1 MLLLWWFF
9 TTWNYLPLIILAV
22 LALLYF
28 FKLARRIFTF
38 ILALLLL
45 SWLLVQT
52 DFIQNII
59 IGRVTQRLS
68 ADLKTEVT
76 IKHVSFSFFDK
87 MNLDSTLIRDHQK
100 DTLLFAGAIKV
111 RVTDWF
117 FWKSYADLKYIGL
130 EDAVIKQQ
138 RADSVWNFK
147 FLADY
152 FASSDTAT
160 KADSLTKKSPPKKDI
175 VFNFKKIDLKNV
187 TYINNDEWVGQKLG
201 VKVGNMSLDADT
213 IDIERKLFLI
223 NNIDLDKFVFT
234 IEDFDGKRPYPKP
247 KVIDTGMYFN
257 EGDITL
263 KIKAINITNSYF
275 GNLTRGEKSDKG
287 VFDGENIQASKLTAS
302 IKNLTFIKDTIKA
315 NIDIAAKERSGFE
328 LKKLKAAFR
337 LTPKIM
343 EFKDFTLQTPKT
355 NITDYYAMRFN
366 DFNEDINK
374 YVERII
380 MDVRFKNAQ
389 VSSDDIAYFAPDL
402 STWKRSATISGHFLG
417 TVGNFNINNF
427 FLRISGNTYLS
438 GNLAMK
444 GLPYVNKTT
453 INLTNANIQTNNSDI
468 SFLYPPL
475 KTMKDPDMAALGNVR
490 FTGAVNGTLLS
501 YNING
506 NLSTYLGGLYTKL
519 TLSFPSKGEPVYKGN
534 IQTQQFNLGKFIGA
548 DNIGN
553 VGFTGDVDGYSFD
566 LDKIKTSING
576 TFTNLEF
583 NDYKY
588 SHLTFNGAIQKK
600 KFNGDFKSDDP
611 NFDLTSH
618 IEIDLTGKQPAFNI
632 LGDLE
637 IAKLKDLNFLKENY
651 QLTGL
656 FDLNFQGRNID
667 EFLGSAKL
675 LNATLK
681 HDSNRLDFDSL
692 SVTAFLDSANR
703 RVLTATSNQFDV
715 SVVGEKYSILDLPKS
730 FQTFL
735 SHYYPAYIN
744 PPAEIAK
751 NQNFAVTVNTRDF
764 DKYARL
770 IDSNLSGLNNAH
782 IVGTIN
788 TENAGTNFDLLLQ
801 LPEAKYGKYKLED
814 AEFKGKGDY
823 DTLSLTG
830 TVGRLY
836 IGDSLYFPNSR
847 ITVQSSNDYST
858 VHVATSANTTLNDA
872 QLNADV
878 FTLPDGVHI
887 DFEPSSFV
895 LNDKKWDLE
904 KEGELIIKHDFASA
918 SNVKF
923 TQGFQ
928 EISVETDKADS
939 SNLLVKL
946 KNVNIGDFTPLFT
959 THPKMEGVANGSVY
973 LRDFYNKFSADA
985 NLQADQ
991 FRLDDD
997 SVGVVNITA
1006 NYNNETGKVSF
1017 GAKSNNENYVFDING
1032 YYNTKDSLHTPLFTK
1047 GHFTNFRVGLLNE
1060 FLGDIFGNITGSAA
1074 GDLTVSGDPSSPQLT
1089 GQMML
1094 YNGGLTVKYTQVRYT
1109 VDSAMINFRN
1119 DGIDFPEFKVH
1130 DRNKNTGTV
1139 KGTLYEKGFKNMRF
1153 DFYMATNKMLLLDTK
1168 PKDNQQFYGKAIGKA
1183 SMSFTGPQEDMR
1195 MSIIGEVN
1203 DTTHIYI
1210 PTNNSR
1216 ESSEV
1221 DFIRFKQYGKEIKAQ
1236 SSSRLNIDLDLTAN
1250 NKAQIDVILD
1260 ELTGD
1265 VIRATGNGR
1274 LRIKIPSSGSM
1285 TMNGRYNIEQ
1295 GTYDFNFQS
1304 LIKKPFDLI
1313 PDAGSYIEW
1322 VNDPYNANIHIKARY
1337 TAHKVSISDL
1347 IGNGAYQ
1354 LGGAVQ
1360 GYRDDVYVIATLTQK
1375 LTKPNIDFSIDFP
1388 QESSINNDQNFKLF
1402 LHKLDEQ
1409 EDEKLKQVTWL
1420 IVFGAFAPY
1429 GQGLGGGANDNL
1441 VRSAGINTISQK
1453 ISEEVNKMVSS
1464 LLSKVGLQ
1472 FNVSAST
1479 YSSSTLYAGSASGN
1493 RLDRQNIDLKLQK
1506 SLLNGKLII
1515 TVGSGFD
1522 FNFAGGASA
1531 VQSGNFQWLPDISA
1545 QLILARNAYRGTQL
1559 KAIIF
1564 NKSSLD
1570 VSSSSGG
1577 IGRRIRQGVSISYSF
1592 DFPIEKRR
1600 QPGGP
1605 APAPKADTTT
1615 SAAADT
1621 TKQQGPV
1628 RRSGGAKK
1636 SK

>member
-1 MLLLWWFF
+1 
-9 TTWNYLPLIILAV
+9 
-22 LALLYF
+22 
-28 FKLARRIFTF
+28 
-38 ILALLLL
+38 LALLLL
-45 SWLLVQT
+45 AWLLVQT
-52 DFIQNII
+52 DFVQNII
-59 IGRVTQRLS
+59 IGKVTSRLS

-117 FWKSYADLKYIGL
+117 FWKTYADLKYIGL
-130 EDAVIKQQ
+130 EDAIIKQQ
-138 RADSVWNFK
+138 RTDSIWNYK

-152 FASSDTAT
+152 FSSSDTAT
-160 KADSLTKKSPPKKDI
+160 KADSIKEKSPPKKAVI
-175 VFNFKKIDLKNV
+175 FNFKKVDLKNV
-187 TYINNDEWVGQKLG
+187 SYINNDEWVGQKLG

-213 IDIERKLFLI
+213 IDIGRKLFLI
-223 NNIDLDKFVFT
+223 NTIELDKFNF
-234 IEDFDGKRPYPKP
+234 ILENFDGKRPYPHP

-257 EGDITL
+257 QGDITL
-263 KIKAINITNSYF
+263 KVRSIAITNSYF

-302 IKNLTFIKDTIKA
+302 IKDFTFIKDTIKA
-315 NIDIAAKERSGFE
+315 NIDIAANERSGLE
-328 LKKLKAAFR
+328 LKKLKAGFR

-343 EFKDFTLQTPKT
+343 EFKNFTLQTPKT
-355 NITDYYAMRFN
+355 LITDYYAMRFN
-366 DFNEDINK
+366 DFNEDINR
-374 YVERII
+374 YVEKIV

-389 VSSDDIAYFAPDL
+389 VSSDDIAYFAPAL
-402 STWKRSATISGHFLG
+402 STWKRSATMSGHFLG
-417 TVGNFNINNF
+417 TVTNFNINSF
-427 FLRISGNTYLS
+427 FLRISNNTYLS

-444 GLPYVNKTT
+444 GLPYVSKTT
-453 INLTNANIQTNNSDI
+453 ISLTNANIQTNNSEI

-475 KTMKDPDMAALGNVR
+475 KTMTEPNMASLGNVR
-490 FTGAVNGTLLS
+490 FQGAVNGTLLS

-519 TLSFPSKGEPVYKGN
+519 TLAFPSKGEPTYKGN
-534 IQTQQFNLGKFIGA
+534 IQTQQFNIGKFIGA
-548 DNIGN
+548 DNLGN
-553 VGFTGDVDGYSFD
+553 VGFTGDIDGYSFS

-618 IEIDLTGKQPAFNI
+618 IEVDLTGSQPAFNI

-637 IAKLKDLNFLKENY
+637 TANLKALHFTTTENY

-681 HDSNRLDFDSL
+681 HDSSRLDFDSL
-692 SVTAFLDSANR
+692 SITAYLDSANR
-703 RVLTATSNQFDV
+703 KVLTATSNQFDV

-744 PPAEIAK
+744 PPVTPAQ
-751 NQNFAVTVNTRDF
+751 NQHFEVSINTRDF

-782 IVGTIN
+782 IVGRIN
-788 TENAGTNFDLLLQ
+788 TENAGTNFDLLFQ

-823 DTLSLTG
+823 DSLLLSG
-830 TVGRLY
+830 NVGRLY
-836 IGDSLYFPNSR
+836 VGDSLYFPNSR
-847 ITVQSSNDYST
+847 IAIQSSNDYSS
-858 VHVATSANTTLNDA
+858 VHIATSANTTLNDA

-904 KEGELIIKHDFASA
+904 KQGELIIKHDFASA

-959 THPKMEGVANGSVY
+959 TRPKMEGVANGNVY
-973 LRDFYNKFSADA
+973 LRDFYNKFSMDADI
-985 NLQADQ
+985 QADQ

-997 SVGVVNITA
+997 SVGMVKVTA
-1006 NYNNETGKVSF
+1006 NYNAETGKVNYS
-1017 GAKSNNENYVFDING
+1017 AKSNNDNYVFDIGG
-1032 YYNTKDSLHTPLFTK
+1032 YYNTKDSLHSPLFTK

-1060 FLGDIFGNITGSAA
+1060 FLGDIFGNITGSAS
-1074 GDLTVSGDPSSPQLT
+1074 GDLTVSGDPSSPQLL
-1089 GQMML
+1089 GQMTL

-1109 VDSAMINFRN
+1109 VDSATISFRN
-1119 DGIDFPEFKVH
+1119 DGIDFGEFKVH

-1153 DFYMATNKMLLLDTK
+1153 DFNMATNKMLLLDTK

-1216 ESSEV
+1216 ESSEA
-1221 DFIRFKQYGKEIKAQ
+1221 DFIRFKQYGKEIKPQ
-1236 SSSRLNIDLDLTAN
+1236 TNSRLNIDLDLTAN

-1265 VIRATGNGR
+1265 VIKATGNGR
-1274 LRIKIPSSGSM
+1274 LRIKVPASGSM

-1388 QESSINNDQNFKLF
+1388 SESSISNDQNFKLF
-1402 LHKLDEQ
+1402 LRKLDEQ

-1464 LLSKVGLQ
+1464 LLNKVGLQ

-1479 YSSSTLYAGSASGN
+1479 YSSSTLYGGSVAGN

-1522 FNFAGGASA
+1522 FNFAGASA

-1559 KAIIF
+1559 KAIVF

-1592 DFPIEKRR
+1592 DFPIENRK
-1600 QPGGP
+1600 PIDP
-1605 APAPKADTTT
+1605 APAKTVDSTTNT
-1615 SAAADT
+1615 AADT
-1621 TKQQGPV
+1621 SKLPAV
-1628 RRSGGAKK
+1628 IRRSGGTKK
-1636 SK
+1636 K